1 MSKTKK
7 KESQWATATNE
18 RLAEA
23 GFRRG
28 GARAAVVS
36 LLDEQSC
43 ALSAY
48 EIEDLLAQRE
58 RAVGRASIYRILE
71 ELDELGVVA
80 KIELGQAQARY
91 EPVRPDH
98 HHHHLVCD
106 KCGAVIA
113 FDDAP
118 LERAVHSISKRVDF
132 AVEGHEIV
140 LHGLC
145 ADCR

>member
-1 MSKTKK
+1 MAKAKER
-7 KESQWATATNE
+7 ESQWAASTNE
-18 RLAEA
+18 RLAQA

-48 EIEDLLAQRE
+48 EIEGLLAARE

-71 ELDELGVVA
+71 QLDELGVVS
-80 KIELGQAQARY
+80 KVELGQAQARY

-113 FDDAP
+113 FDDEA
-118 LERAVHSISKRVDF
+118 LERAVHSSSKRVDF

-140 LHGLC
+140 LHGFC
-145 ADCR
+145 AECR

>member
-48 EIEDLLAQRE
+48 EIEDLLAARE
-58 RAVGRASIYRILE
+58 RAVGRGMS
-71 ELDELGVVA
+71 
-80 KIELGQAQARY
+80 
-91 EPVRPDH
+91 
-98 HHHHLVCD
+98 
-106 KCGAVIA
+106 GAA
-113 FDDAP
+113 FDLRDA
-118 LERAVHSISKRVDF
+118 AQ
-132 AVEGHEIV
+132 
-140 LHGLC
+140 HGLTEALLAAGGVEVNARGSVLEVAAAAGRALRLLC
-145 ADCR
+145 STDEPHPDPAT

>member
-1 MSKTKK
+1 MAKTKK

-80 KIELGQAQARY
+80 KVELGQAQARY

-106 KCGAVIA
+106 TCGSVEA
-113 FDDAP
+113 FHDDA
-118 LERAVHSISKRVDF
+118 LETVIHTVADRVDF
-132 AVEGHEIV
+132 RVDAHDVV
-140 LHGLC
+140 LRG
-145 ADCR
+145 ACRTCR